1 MEVTDDCAVPE
12 QQALDT
18 CCCMPAVV
26 EMEWNDGPPK
36 DVTFEGDLLSPRP
49 ESQEL
54 RPQPEQITTHAGRA
68 VKPSLRLNYY
78 VCNQRKQY
86 CS

>member
-36 DVTFEGDLLSPRP
+36 DVTFEGDLLSPGP

-68 VKPSLRLNYY
+68 VKPSLRLNDY